1 MENIMGIGVGVILLN
16 DEGKVLLLLRNN
28 DEKLADSN
36 MHYEGQYT
44 LPAGKVKFGET
55 LEQAAIRKVK
65 AETNLDIKEEDTS
78 VICLLNDH
86 NEYAH
91 YATIGLVVKKY
102 TGDLDLG
109 DSLEHIGYMYADL
122 NNLPLNTCK
131 SSKEII
137 DRYLNNTFYI
147 RGE

>member
-55 LEQAAIRKVK
+55 LEQAAKRKTKV
-65 AETNLDIKEEDTS
+65 ETNLDVNIEDIN
-78 VICLLNDH
+78 VVCMINDH

-91 YATIGLVVKKY
+91 YLTVGTIAKNYSGII
-102 TGDLDLG
+102 DLG
-109 DSLEHIGYMYADL
+109 KTQEHVDYLFADM
-122 NNLPLNTCK
+122 NNLPKNTCE
-131 SSKEII
+131 SSKKII

>member
-1 MENIMGIGVGVILLN
+1 MDKIMGIGVGVILLN
-16 DEGKVLLLLRNN
+16 EEGKVLLLLRNT

-55 LEQAAIRKVK
+55 LEAAAARKVK
-65 AETNLDIKEEDTS
+65 AETNLDINEDDTS
-78 VICLLNDH
+78 VICLLNDF

-91 YATIGLVVKKY
+91 YATVGLIAKHY
-102 TGDLDLG
+102 SGELDLG
-109 DSLEHIGYMYADL
+109 DSLEHIGYMFADL
-122 NNLPLNTCK
+122 NDLPENTCK

-137 DRYLNNTFYI
+137 DRYLSNTFYNK
-147 RGE
+147 GE

>member
-1 MENIMGIGVGVILLN
+1 MEKIMGIGVGVIILN
-16 DEGKVLLLLRNN
+16 NEGKVLLLLRNS
-28 DEKLADSN
+28 DKKIADSN

-55 LEQAAIRKVK
+55 LEEAAKRKIK
-65 AETNLDIKEEDTS
+65 AETNLDVNIEDID
-78 VICLLNDH
+78 VVCMLNDH

-91 YATIGLVVKKY
+91 YLTVGTVAKNYSGNI
-102 TGDLDLG
+102 DLG
-109 DSLEHIGYMYADL
+109 TTGEHVDYTFVNI
-122 NNLPLNTCK
+122 NNLPDNTCK

-137 DRYLNNTFYI
+137 DRYLNDTFYL